1 MQRFKHT
8 TKDGAIYEMIP
19 LRDILAK
26 AGIAPSVTR
35 NGQPMSWP
43 SGEHG
48 PAVVVGKIADKP
60 GKEPA
65 RTTASLAGAP
75 TAEDRETA
83 AGWVSYY
90 EAAPD
95 QEAAKAHIFKTLK
108 DYPRVLK
115 LVDSAMAPKAPAPTA
130 PKPPGMNKAPRPPA
144 PAVTVEQAKAADHA
158 ERKGKRRAA

>member
-26 AGIAPSVTR
+26 AGVTPSVTR

-48 PAVVVGKIADKP
+48 PSVVIGKLADKEQP
-60 GKEPA
+60 KKVP
-65 RTTASLAGAP
+65 ASLAGAP

-95 QEAAKAHIFKTLK
+95 QEVAKAHIFKTLK

-130 PKPPGMNKAPRPPA
+130 PKPPGMAKAPRPPA
-144 PAVTVEQAKAADHA
+144 PAVTVEQAKAADHE
-158 ERKGKRRAA
+158 ERKGRGRRAV